1 MTRIIACISSHPKTG
16 VLLQAARREADERA
30 DGQWVALYI
39 ETPRHFDKSAEY
51 QERILRF
58 LTQAEDMGA
67 TIIRLPA
74 QKVLDGIRDY
84 ILECP
89 DTEPVLLFMGNPV
102 WQHRRLWLTR
112 SLTERLAGS
121 LPAHCTLRP
130 IPLKGR
136 SPHLDSWTDIF
147 RLRAIR
153 GKHVFYACLS
163 VLLACGMVELLRAT
177 MSYAEFSV
185 NNYNISILFMLPT
198 VFIASRYGL
207 FPGLI
212 TAGMSYF
219 TMNYMY
225 IQPINRLDINDYSGF
240 LNALLFMVAVI
251 AIAFFGSYTHAHAEV
266 LRKRERRV
274 QALFTVND
282 VISSAFTRRSALEKL
297 HHELTELLE
306 MEVAIFLPPPLNPQG
321 ITQVWPENAAT
332 LDDSENKALNQS
344 WEEICTTGNATPRH
358 AGCAW
363 RFEPMIA
370 GQDRIGV
377 LGVRIP
383 HRMRLDASFGQLL
396 AALADQTGNVLA
408 RIELSQAMEAQRVSE
423 EREKLRSMLLSSVSH
438 DLKTP
443 LASIIGSLSVY
454 HGMHDVLTAKR
465 KRELTETAQEEA
477 QRLDSFITN
486 ILDMT
491 RLESGGIRFRR
502 EWDNPVEMVHRV
514 MKRLQQRL
522 RRHRVQVVVPTES
535 VEMCVD
541 VILTEQVL
549 QNLLDNAAKYT
560 PPSTAIDIRMTVND
574 AGIVIAVHDE
584 GAGVP
589 EAQRQRIFDKY
600 ERLKAKDSKTAG
612 TGLGLAIVKAI
623 IEGQDGTI
631 TVEESPL
638 GGAAFVVSFPPARV
652 RPLTDQSHEK
662 TGEKAITNA

>member
-1 MTRIIACISSHPKTG
+1 MTRVIACISSHPKTG
-16 VLLQAARREADERA
+16 VLLQAAWREARESS
-30 DGQWVALYI
+30 DGKWVALYV
-39 ETPRHFDKSAEY
+39 ETPRHFDKDAEY
-51 QERILRF
+51 QERVLRY

-67 TIIRLPA
+67 VIVRLPA
-74 QKVLDGIRDY
+74 QQVAEGIRSY
-84 ILECP
+84 IAECGNSQAI
-89 DTEPVLLFMGNPV
+89 LLFIGNPV
-102 WQHRRLWLTR
+102 WQHRRMWFNR
-112 SLTERLAGS
+112 SLTEKLIHS
-121 LPAHCTLRP
+121 LPSYCTVRP

-136 SPHLDSWTDIF
+136 SPHLDSWMDIF
-147 RLRAIR
+147 RLRAIH
-153 GKHVFYACLS
+153 GKHVVYAALS
-163 VLLACGMVELLRAT
+163 VLLACGIVELLRAT

-219 TMNYMY
+219 TMNYVY
-225 IQPINRLDINDYSGF
+225 IQPINQLEINDYPGF

-282 VISSAFTRRSALEKL
+282 VISSAFTRTAALEKL

-306 MEVAIFLPPPLNPQG
+306 MEVAIFLPPPLNPSG
-321 ITQVWPENAAT
+321 IALVWPPEDGLLN
-332 LDDSENKALNQS
+332 EGEQKALDQS
-344 WEEICTTGNATPRH
+344 WNEVCTTGNATPRH

-370 GQDRIGV
+370 GQDRIGILAV
-377 LGVRIP
+377 KVP
-383 HRMRLDASFGQLL
+383 NKMRLDASFGQLL

-443 LASIIGSLSVY
+443 LASIVGALSVY
-454 HGMHDVLTAKR
+454 HGMHDVLTPKR
-465 KRELTETAQEEA
+465 KRELTETALEEA

-491 RLESGGIRFRR
+491 RLESGGIRFRK
-502 EWDNPVEMVHRV
+502 EWDSPEEMIRRV
-514 MKRLQQRL
+514 IKRLQHRL
-522 RRHRVQVVVPTES
+522 RRHKVNFVPPERTAEI
-535 VEMCVD
+535 CVD

-560 PPSTAIDIRMTVND
+560 PTGASIEINLDYCPDGIN
-574 AGIVIAVHDE
+574 IVISDD
-584 GAGVP
+584 GPGIP
-589 EAQRQRIFDKY
+589 EAQRQKIFDKY
-600 ERLKAKDSKTAG
+600 ERLKAKDTKTAG

-623 IEGQDGTI
+623 VEGQGGLA
-631 TVEESPL
+631 TVGASPSE
-638 GGAAFVVSFPPARV
+638 GAQFRVFFPVERV
-652 RPLTDQSHEK
+652 RYASGDADAAEEK
-662 TGEKAITNA
+662 SVNSA